1 MWKKDEAQDLANQ
14 PPRTPA
20 PNPAQAPRSE
30 PMGRSTVASGGD
42 RATIGR
48 SITIRGDVTGD
59 EDLVVQGRVEGTVDL
74 KQHSVTV
81 GPEGVV
87 KADISG
93 RMVTVEGEVKGN
105 LKGQEQVTLRSSARV
120 EGDIVSPRVVLED
133 GATFRGSIDMS
144 PPGSKPSARPMP
156 AAEPEKSVGP
166 GPGAGGGESV
176 GPSKP

>member
-1 MWKKDEAQDLANQ
+1 MWKKDEAQDFANQ
-14 PPRTPA
+14 APRTPSTA
-20 PNPAQAPRSE
+20 PSSSSRPEPPSRSSGSAPGE
-30 PMGRSTVASGGD
+30 

-59 EDLVVQGRVEGTVDL
+59 EDLIVQGRVEGTVDL

-105 LKGQEQVTLRSSARV
+105 LKGHEQVTLRSSAKV

-144 PPGSKPSARPMP
+144 PPGSKPQGRP
-156 AAEPEKSVGP
+156 EPVERPDKREGQGS
-166 GPGAGGGESV
+166 GGGAVESA
-176 GPSKP
+176 GPPKA